1 MFGSSARRLPRHAAP
16 RWSYYPRHVK
26 TRAII
31 GTGRDTA
38 KAELRISPPY
48 RYGGHPQRPPTHI
61 APVKGIL
68 IERMLYRP
76 CRSVQ
81 LVQRPLLA
89 GAHVDDLSRGPVD
102 HFRSNGRCP
111 HNPEALRPT
120 GAQ

>member
-1 MFGSSARRLPRHAAP
+1 MFGSSARRLPRHAAR

-48 RYGGHPQRPPTHI
+48 RYSGHPQRPPTHI

-68 IERMLYRP
+68 VAILALQADHRTRDTFDRRAEERWRAAYI
-76 CRSVQ
+76 
-81 LVQRPLLA
+81 
-89 GAHVDDLSRGPVD
+89 GIGESRRRKLPRTDYGEV
-102 HFRSNGRCP
+102 
-111 HNPEALRPT
+111 
-120 GAQ
+120 